1 MKGFQFVRNGQAA
14 FVLFPLSL
22 FAIHCAP
29 EASAEQVAQ
38 PSAAE
43 PQAIEPA
50 PEKIE
55 PAAEK
60 SPKNDVS
67 ISDGGVL
74 NEMAASSADTSPA
87 MATAKPADPPPCPDE
102 MALVGRTCVD
112 RYEAHLVVELAGV
125 LSPHPHYERPETG
138 VRYLAKSAPGVFPQG
153 YISAVEA
160 KAACNASG
168 KRLCSRREWLRACQ
182 DKGNQT
188 YPYGPKGRRGV
199 CNTGK
204 LHLLPEVFGRRPV
217 GGLKYDEHFN
227 SPKLNQMPGFLAQSG
242 EYTGCAGGRN
252 IFDMVGNL
260 HEWVSDKVDDRFM
273 EQLDSEDVERREQ
286 PWSTGNGVF
295 MGGFY
300 STTSELG
307 PGCYYTTVA
316 HEPRYHDYSTGFR
329 CCADAVLPPTVPASA
344 KAKKKGG

>member
-1 MKGFQFVRNGQAA
+1 MKGFQFVRNGRIA
-14 FVLFPLSL
+14 FALFLLSL
-22 FAIHCAP
+22 SAMHCAP
-29 EASAEQVAQ
+29 EASAEQVAP
-38 PSAAE
+38 PSAAA

-50 PEKIE
+50 PPK

-74 NEMAASSADTSPA
+74 NAMAASSADTSPA
-87 MATAKPADPPPCPDE
+87 VATAKPADPPPCPDE

-112 RYEAHLVVELAGV
+112 RYEAHLVVDLAGV

-273 EQLDSEDVERREQ
+273 EQLDSENVERREQ

-329 CCADAVLPPTVPASA
+329 CCADAVLPPTIPASA